1 MMFWVEERKK
11 AGASKI
17 DITAII
23 LSLASTVVD
32 WGEVV
37 GL

>member
-17 DITAII
+17 DITAMI
-23 LSLASTVVD
+23 LSLASVVV